1 MKLLRKQMLL
11 CSILFLVFTLSA
23 CSAIGQT
30 DENNLTDSATSAEK
44 TVSVVRGTI
53 TPTVSTQTTIVP
65 AVPFI
70 IFSPE
75 NGIFNTAVELEEK
88 ITAGQI
94 IGTVNGKELKSPVD
108 GTITSIAPSNESV
121 PSNYPVAIMHYT
133 GFALNVEAD
142 NFLSTLP
149 EYAELK
155 AKFQVYDGVGPTD
168 MIAVVSPAADEN
180 AFTGI
185 VPQEGI
191 LQCLISQT
199 VDVKSGQSATV
210 VITATTRNDVLIL
223 PLSVIAGRQ
232 GTGLVTVITPNGE
245 RVETKVTLGVTDGAK
260 GISEKTLIK
269 IKDLKA
275 SVKLNNGDM
284 LTTVTNANM
293 ELQRG
298 RSYAIVGK
306 SGSGKTSLISIIGLL
321 NREYEGEYLYDGIS
335 ISALK
340 DRDLSILRANN
351 IGFVFQNYSLIKH
364 LRVWENI
371 ELPLLYAKK
380 SFTAKQRHEIIT
392 GLLKSVGL
400 ESKENDYPINLSG
413 GEQQRV
419 AIARAL
425 AVSPEAILCDEPTGA
440 LDKKTG
446 TQIMELLHSVV
457 KENGIMLLLVT
468 HDPDIA
474 DTCDT
479 IFEMDGGRITCA
491 KNDT

>member
-1 MKLLRKQMLL
+1 M
-11 CSILFLVFTLSA
+11 
-23 CSAIGQT
+23 
-30 DENNLTDSATSAEK
+30 
-44 TVSVVRGTI
+44 
-53 TPTVSTQTTIVP
+53 
-65 AVPFI
+65 
-70 IFSPE
+70 
-75 NGIFNTAVELEEK
+75 
-88 ITAGQI
+88 
-94 IGTVNGKELKSPVD
+94 
-108 GTITSIAPSNESV
+108 
-121 PSNYPVAIMHYT
+121 
-133 GFALNVEAD
+133 
-142 NFLSTLP
+142 
-149 EYAELK
+149 
-155 AKFQVYDGVGPTD
+155 
-168 MIAVVSPAADEN
+168 
-180 AFTGI
+180 
-185 VPQEGI
+185 
-191 LQCLISQT
+191 
-199 VDVKSGQSATV
+199 
-210 VITATTRNDVLIL
+210 
-223 PLSVIAGRQ
+223 
-232 GTGLVTVITPNGE
+232 
-245 RVETKVTLGVTDGAK
+245 K

-468 HDPDIA
+468 HDPLILQ
-474 DTCDT
+474 
-479 IFEMDGGRITCA
+479 IPVIRFLKWMEGG
-491 KNDT
+491 

>member
-1 MKLLRKQMLL
+1 M
-11 CSILFLVFTLSA
+11 
-23 CSAIGQT
+23 
-30 DENNLTDSATSAEK
+30 
-44 TVSVVRGTI
+44 
-53 TPTVSTQTTIVP
+53 
-65 AVPFI
+65 
-70 IFSPE
+70 
-75 NGIFNTAVELEEK
+75 
-88 ITAGQI
+88 
-94 IGTVNGKELKSPVD
+94 
-108 GTITSIAPSNESV
+108 
-121 PSNYPVAIMHYT
+121 
-133 GFALNVEAD
+133 
-142 NFLSTLP
+142 
-149 EYAELK
+149 
-155 AKFQVYDGVGPTD
+155 
-168 MIAVVSPAADEN
+168 
-180 AFTGI
+180 
-185 VPQEGI
+185 
-191 LQCLISQT
+191 
-199 VDVKSGQSATV
+199 
-210 VITATTRNDVLIL
+210 
-223 PLSVIAGRQ
+223 
-232 GTGLVTVITPNGE
+232 
-245 RVETKVTLGVTDGAK
+245 K

-321 NREYEGEYLYDGIS
+321 NREYEGEYLYDGI
-335 ISALK
+335 
-340 DRDLSILRANN
+340 SILRANN

-457 KENGIMLLLVT
+457 KANGIMLLLVT

>member
-1 MKLLRKQMLL
+1 M
-11 CSILFLVFTLSA
+11 
-23 CSAIGQT
+23 
-30 DENNLTDSATSAEK
+30 
-44 TVSVVRGTI
+44 
-53 TPTVSTQTTIVP
+53 
-65 AVPFI
+65 
-70 IFSPE
+70 
-75 NGIFNTAVELEEK
+75 
-88 ITAGQI
+88 
-94 IGTVNGKELKSPVD
+94 
-108 GTITSIAPSNESV
+108 
-121 PSNYPVAIMHYT
+121 
-133 GFALNVEAD
+133 
-142 NFLSTLP
+142 
-149 EYAELK
+149 
-155 AKFQVYDGVGPTD
+155 
-168 MIAVVSPAADEN
+168 
-180 AFTGI
+180 
-185 VPQEGI
+185 
-191 LQCLISQT
+191 
-199 VDVKSGQSATV
+199 
-210 VITATTRNDVLIL
+210 
-223 PLSVIAGRQ
+223 
-232 GTGLVTVITPNGE
+232 
-245 RVETKVTLGVTDGAK
+245 K

-351 IGFVFQNYSLIKH
+351 IGFVFQNDSLIKH

-425 AVSPEAILCDEPTGA
+425 AVRSEEHTS
-440 LDKKTG
+440 
-446 TQIMELLHSVV
+446 ELQSQ
-457 KENGIMLLLVT
+457 
-468 HDPDIA
+468 
-474 DTCDT
+474 
-479 IFEMDGGRITCA
+479 
-491 KNDT
+491 

>member
-1 MKLLRKQMLL
+1 MWFLLLRQ
-11 CSILFLVFTLSA
+11 TL
-23 CSAIGQT
+23 I
-30 DENNLTDSATSAEK
+30 
-44 TVSVVRGTI
+44 RGE
-53 TPTVSTQTTIVP
+53 
-65 AVPFI
+65 FD
-70 IFSPE
+70 
-75 NGIFNTAVELEEK
+75 K
-88 ITAGQI
+88 
-94 IGTVNGKELKSPVD
+94 
-108 GTITSIAPSNESV
+108 
-121 PSNYPVAIMHYT
+121 M
-133 GFALNVEAD
+133 
-142 NFLSTLP
+142 
-149 EYAELK
+149 
-155 AKFQVYDGVGPTD
+155 
-168 MIAVVSPAADEN
+168 
-180 AFTGI
+180 
-185 VPQEGI
+185 
-191 LQCLISQT
+191 
-199 VDVKSGQSATV
+199 
-210 VITATTRNDVLIL
+210 
-223 PLSVIAGRQ
+223 
-232 GTGLVTVITPNGE
+232 
-245 RVETKVTLGVTDGAK
+245 K

-457 KENGIMLLLVT
+457 KEKGIMLLLVT
-468 HDPDIA
+468 HNPDIA

>member
-1 MKLLRKQMLL
+1 M
-11 CSILFLVFTLSA
+11 
-23 CSAIGQT
+23 
-30 DENNLTDSATSAEK
+30 
-44 TVSVVRGTI
+44 
-53 TPTVSTQTTIVP
+53 
-65 AVPFI
+65 
-70 IFSPE
+70 
-75 NGIFNTAVELEEK
+75 
-88 ITAGQI
+88 
-94 IGTVNGKELKSPVD
+94 
-108 GTITSIAPSNESV
+108 
-121 PSNYPVAIMHYT
+121 
-133 GFALNVEAD
+133 
-142 NFLSTLP
+142 
-149 EYAELK
+149 
-155 AKFQVYDGVGPTD
+155 
-168 MIAVVSPAADEN
+168 
-180 AFTGI
+180 
-185 VPQEGI
+185 
-191 LQCLISQT
+191 
-199 VDVKSGQSATV
+199 
-210 VITATTRNDVLIL
+210 
-223 PLSVIAGRQ
+223 
-232 GTGLVTVITPNGE
+232 
-245 RVETKVTLGVTDGAK
+245 K

-425 AVSPEAILCDEPTGA
+425 AVSP
-440 LDKKTG
+440 DKKTG

>member
-1 MKLLRKQMLL
+1 M
-11 CSILFLVFTLSA
+11 
-23 CSAIGQT
+23 
-30 DENNLTDSATSAEK
+30 
-44 TVSVVRGTI
+44 
-53 TPTVSTQTTIVP
+53 
-65 AVPFI
+65 
-70 IFSPE
+70 
-75 NGIFNTAVELEEK
+75 
-88 ITAGQI
+88 
-94 IGTVNGKELKSPVD
+94 
-108 GTITSIAPSNESV
+108 
-121 PSNYPVAIMHYT
+121 
-133 GFALNVEAD
+133 
-142 NFLSTLP
+142 
-149 EYAELK
+149 
-155 AKFQVYDGVGPTD
+155 
-168 MIAVVSPAADEN
+168 
-180 AFTGI
+180 
-185 VPQEGI
+185 
-191 LQCLISQT
+191 
-199 VDVKSGQSATV
+199 
-210 VITATTRNDVLIL
+210 
-223 PLSVIAGRQ
+223 
-232 GTGLVTVITPNGE
+232 
-245 RVETKVTLGVTDGAK
+245 K

-275 SVKLNNGDM
+275 SVKLNNGDR

-425 AVSPEAILCDEPTGA
+425 AMEPVILCFDEPTSA
-440 LDKKTG
+440 LDPELTG
-446 TQIMELLHSVV
+446 EVLRVIREL
-457 KENGIMLLLVT
+457 KDAGRTMILVT
-468 HDPDIA
+468 HEMGFARSAA
-474 DTCDT
+474 DKVIFMADGVIEEYGTPEEVFGSPRSEKT
-479 IFEMDGGRITCA
+479 ISFLEKSLENIT
-491 KNDT
+491 

>member
-1 MKLLRKQMLL
+1 M
-11 CSILFLVFTLSA
+11 
-23 CSAIGQT
+23 
-30 DENNLTDSATSAEK
+30 
-44 TVSVVRGTI
+44 
-53 TPTVSTQTTIVP
+53 
-65 AVPFI
+65 
-70 IFSPE
+70 
-75 NGIFNTAVELEEK
+75 
-88 ITAGQI
+88 
-94 IGTVNGKELKSPVD
+94 
-108 GTITSIAPSNESV
+108 
-121 PSNYPVAIMHYT
+121 
-133 GFALNVEAD
+133 
-142 NFLSTLP
+142 
-149 EYAELK
+149 
-155 AKFQVYDGVGPTD
+155 
-168 MIAVVSPAADEN
+168 
-180 AFTGI
+180 
-185 VPQEGI
+185 
-191 LQCLISQT
+191 
-199 VDVKSGQSATV
+199 
-210 VITATTRNDVLIL
+210 
-223 PLSVIAGRQ
+223 
-232 GTGLVTVITPNGE
+232 
-245 RVETKVTLGVTDGAK
+245 K

-446 TQIMELLHSVV
+446 TQIMELLHRMRTTWSCRLI
-457 KENGIMLLLVT
+457 N
-468 HDPDIA
+468 
-474 DTCDT
+474 
-479 IFEMDGGRITCA
+479 
-491 KNDT
+491 

>member
-1 MKLLRKQMLL
+1 ME
-11 CSILFLVFTLSA
+11 LVKTSNLKKYYRTGEICIKALDHVNLS
-23 CSAIGQT
+23 
-30 DENNLTDSATSAEK
+30 
-44 TVSVVRGTI
+44 
-53 TPTVSTQTTIVP
+53 
-65 AVPFI
+65 
-70 IFSPE
+70 
-75 NGIFNTAVELEEK
+75 VEEGE
-88 ITAGQI
+88 
-94 IGTVNGKELKSPVD
+94 
-108 GTITSIAPSNESV
+108 
-121 PSNYPVAIMHYT
+121 
-133 GFALNVEAD
+133 F
-142 NFLSTLP
+142 
-149 EYAELK
+149 
-155 AKFQVYDGVGPTD
+155 
-168 MIAVVSPAADEN
+168 IAVVGP
-180 AFTGI
+180 
-185 VPQEGI
+185 
-191 LQCLISQT
+191 
-199 VDVKSGQSATV
+199 SGC
-210 VITATTRNDVLIL
+210 
-223 PLSVIAGRQ
+223 
-232 GTGLVTVITPNGE
+232 
-245 RVETKVTLGVTDGAK
+245 
-260 GISEKTLIK
+260 
-269 IKDLKA
+269 
-275 SVKLNNGDM
+275 
-284 LTTVTNANM
+284 
-293 ELQRG
+293 
-298 RSYAIVGK
+298 
-306 SGSGKTSLISIIGLL
+306 GKTTLL
-321 NREYEGEYLYDGIS
+321 NMLGGLDNPTEGTVRIHG
-335 ISALK
+335 K
-340 DRDLSILRANN
+340 DITKMKSEELTVYRRKH

>member
-1 MKLLRKQMLL
+1 MKLSKPKYIFVTGGVASSLGKG
-11 CSILFLVFTLSA
+11 IISA
-23 CSAIGQT
+23 
-30 DENNLTDSATSAEK
+30 
-44 TVSVVRGTI
+44 
-53 TPTVSTQTTIVP
+53 
-65 AVPFI
+65 
-70 IFSPE
+70 
-75 NGIFNTAVELEEK
+75 
-88 ITAGQI
+88 
-94 IGTVNGKELKSPVD
+94 
-108 GTITSIAPSNESV
+108 SIARLLQARGYSV
-121 PSNYPVAIMHYT
+121 TIQKLDPYINVDPGTLNPYEHGECYVTEDGAETDLDLGHYERFTNQPTSKANNVTT
-133 GFALNVEAD
+133 GKI
-142 NFLSTLP
+142 
-149 EYAELK
+149 YK
-155 AKFQVYDGVGPTD
+155 
-168 MIAVVSPAADEN
+168 
-180 AFTGI
+180 
-185 VPQEGI
+185 
-191 LQCLISQT
+191 
-199 VDVKSGQSATV
+199 
-210 VITATTRNDVLIL
+210 
-223 PLSVIAGRQ
+223 SVIEK
-232 GTGLVTVITPNGE
+232 E
-245 RVETKVTLGVTDGAK
+245 RK
-260 GISEKTLIK
+260 
-269 IKDLKA
+269 
-275 SVKLNNGDM
+275 
-284 LTTVTNANM
+284 
-293 ELQRG
+293 
-298 RSYAIVGK
+298 
-306 SGSGKTSLISIIGLL
+306 
-321 NREYEGEYLYDGIS
+321 GEYLYDGIS

>member
-1 MKLLRKQMLL
+1 M
-11 CSILFLVFTLSA
+11 
-23 CSAIGQT
+23 
-30 DENNLTDSATSAEK
+30 
-44 TVSVVRGTI
+44 
-53 TPTVSTQTTIVP
+53 
-65 AVPFI
+65 
-70 IFSPE
+70 
-75 NGIFNTAVELEEK
+75 
-88 ITAGQI
+88 
-94 IGTVNGKELKSPVD
+94 
-108 GTITSIAPSNESV
+108 
-121 PSNYPVAIMHYT
+121 
-133 GFALNVEAD
+133 
-142 NFLSTLP
+142 
-149 EYAELK
+149 
-155 AKFQVYDGVGPTD
+155 
-168 MIAVVSPAADEN
+168 
-180 AFTGI
+180 
-185 VPQEGI
+185 
-191 LQCLISQT
+191 
-199 VDVKSGQSATV
+199 
-210 VITATTRNDVLIL
+210 
-223 PLSVIAGRQ
+223 
-232 GTGLVTVITPNGE
+232 
-245 RVETKVTLGVTDGAK
+245 K

-298 RSYAIVGK
+298 RSYAIVEVRLRQ
-306 SGSGKTSLISIIGLL
+306 TSLISIIGLL

-457 KENGIMLLLVT
+457 KENGNYAAVGY
-468 HDPDIA
+468 A
-474 DTCDT
+474 
-479 IFEMDGGRITCA
+479 RS
-491 KNDT
+491 